1 MAMGENNNDGGLII
15 ALGVA
20 AAVLIVGVAVAD
32 HINRAATVEFR
43 TPYYAVRS
51 SQHPLLK

>member
-1 MAMGENNNDGGLII
+1 MSDNNNDGGLII
-15 ALGVA
+15 ALGFA
-20 AAVLIVGVAVAD
+20 AALLIVGVAVAD
-32 HINRAATVEFR
+32 HIERAATVEFR